1 MESMEA
7 LKKAYS
13 VNDQD
18 EENLRSVR
26 ELAEKHKDEFI
37 SKFYDYILRF
47 EKASKFLTSEEVIA
61 RHKEKVA
68 YWFLHLFSG
77 EYNEEYVRSL
87 NRVGEVHVKVGLP
100 GHYVNASL
108 NFVRRYCYKM
118 LSDEFGCSRQ
128 KDILVN
134 SLDKILDLNL
144 DVMTISYREEELRS
158 HVLPRQ
164 LEYWLIE
171 FARKFAFSVDLVLI
185 FILMV
190 SALFVLGFVGYEI
203 YSIAFGEVI
212 VETGI
217 LKILGTLLMIW
228 AIGELLNAE
237 IHHLRGGKFAINAFI
252 TLAIAAVI
260 RKILVASMSTEKIH
274 DAMILGGIV
283 LVLGIVYWLVGH
295 TEKA

>member
-1 MESMEA
+1 MESMEE
-7 LKKAYS
+7 LKKAYAIS
-13 VNDQD
+13 DQD
-18 EENLRSVR
+18 AENLKSVR
-26 ELAEKHKDEFI
+26 GLAERHKDEFI
-37 SKFYDYILRF
+37 SKFYDYVLRF
-47 EKASKFLTSEEVIA
+47 DKASHFLTDEEVIA
-61 RHKEKVA
+61 RHKEKVT
-68 YWFLHLFSG
+68 YWFLHIFSG
-77 EYNEEYVRSL
+77 EYNEEYLRSL
-87 NRVGEVHVKVGLP
+87 YRVGEVHVKVGLP

-108 NFVRRYCYKM
+108 NFVRRYCYKV
-118 LSDEFGCSRQ
+118 LTDEFGCSKQ
-128 KDILVN
+128 KDMVIN

-158 HVLPRQ
+158 HVLPRK
-164 LEYWLIE
+164 LEIGLIE

-190 SALFVLGFVGYEI
+190 AALFVLGFVGYEI
-203 YSIAFGEVI
+203 YSIASGEVT

-237 IHHLRGGKFAINAFI
+237 IHHLRGGKFAINSFI

-283 LVLGIVYWLVGH
+283 LILGIVFWLVGH
-295 TEKA
+295 TEKG

>member
-26 ELAEKHKDEFI
+26 ELAEKHKDDFI

-77 EYNEEYVRSL
+77 EYNEEYLRSL

-128 KDILVN
+128 KDIVVN
-134 SLDKILDLNL
+134 SLDKVLDLNL

-158 HVLPRQ
+158 NVLPRQ
-164 LEYWLIE
+164 LEFWLIE

-190 SALFVLGFVGYEI
+190 AALFVLGFVGYEI
-203 YSIAFGEVI
+203 YSIAVGEVI

-252 TLAIAAVI
+252 ILAIAAVI

-295 TEKA
+295 TEKT